1 MWHEGIKGH
10 FSNHIN
16 RKVAPVSG
24 TSIGRKKIFF
34 LLGHFEKIKVEEAI
48 TKAIRNYCQ
57 KKKKK
62 SYHADSKSCGTSN
75 LLTHVPNCLKN
86 PNRED

>member
-1 MWHEGIKGH
+1 MVG
-10 FSNHIN
+10 
-16 RKVAPVSG
+16 
-24 TSIGRKKIFF
+24 KKIFF

-48 TKAIRNYCQ
+48 RNYCQ
-57 KKKKK
+57 KKKKKKK

>member
-34 LLGHFEKIKVEEAI
+34 LLGHFEKIKVKE
-48 TKAIRNYCQ
+48 AIRNYCQ
-57 KKKKK
+57 KKK
-62 SYHADSKSCGTSN
+62 
-75 LLTHVPNCLKN
+75 N
-86 PNRED
+86 PIMLIVRVVVLVIC

>member
-1 MWHEGIKGH
+1 MVLVMVG
-10 FSNHIN
+10 
-16 RKVAPVSG
+16 
-24 TSIGRKKIFF
+24 KKIFF

-62 SYHADSKSCGTSN
+62 
-75 LLTHVPNCLKN
+75 KN
-86 PNRED
+86 PIMLIVRVVVLVIC

>member
-24 TSIGRKKIFF
+24 TSNGRKKIFF
-34 LLGHFEKIKVEEAI
+34 LLGHFEKIKVEEGVTRLYVIIA
-48 TKAIRNYCQ
+48 
-57 KKKKK
+57 
-62 SYHADSKSCGTSN
+62 
-75 LLTHVPNCLKN
+75 KN
-86 PNRED
+86 HIMLIVRVMVLVIC

>member
-24 TSIGRKKIFF
+24 TSNGRKKIFF

-48 TKAIRNYCQ
+48 RNYCQ

-62 SYHADSKSCGTSN
+62 KKILSC
-75 LLTHVPNCLKN
+75 
-86 PNRED
+86 

>member
-24 TSIGRKKIFF
+24 TSNGRKKIFF

-48 TKAIRNYCQ
+48 RNYCQ
-57 KKKKK
+57 KKKK
-62 SYHADSKSCGTSN
+62 
-75 LLTHVPNCLKN
+75 N
-86 PNRED
+86 PIMLIVRVVVLVIC